1 MQLIEYVGK
10 VLIGAISASIIGA
23 LAELFPQ
30 LELFAWVV
38 LGAITIAG
46 AILAILG
53 LLKLI
58 REQRPVNLPAL
69 AIVGVGCV
77 IVGAVALGTGVV
89 SYALR

>member
-1 MQLIEYVGK
+1 MIEYVGK
-10 VLIGAISASIIGA
+10 FLIGAISASLIGA

-46 AILAILG
+46 GILAILG
-53 LLKLI
+53 LTKLI
-58 REQRPVNLPAL
+58 HEQRPVNLPAL